1 MDCNENSWSEHGY
14 TGMGDVV
21 IRETLKGYLPSSHW
35 WNGHQWRCQG
45 TDSGEKTQ
53 LSIGS
58 GIE

>member
-1 MDCNENSWSEHGY
+1 
-14 TGMGDVV
+14 MGDVV
-21 IRETLKGYLPSSHW
+21 IRETLKGYMPSSHW

-58 GIE
+58 GIEQWTEDERSVVEWSS